1 MNAGLDYALGK
12 TNISLKYQFNDE
24 RTDSYFNETLMA
36 TEIINL
42 DSFGLLDLFASY
54 QLSDK
59 LQLFGGIYNIANTEY
74 RELYGY
80 TTRGRN
86 ARVGF
91 SLVL

>member
-1 MNAGLDYALGK
+1 MNAGLDYAAGR
-12 TNISLKYQFNDE
+12 TSVSLKYQFNDE

-36 TEIINL
+36 TEVISL

-54 QLSDK
+54 QLNDK
-59 LQLFGGIYNIANTEY
+59 LKFFGGIYNIANTEY